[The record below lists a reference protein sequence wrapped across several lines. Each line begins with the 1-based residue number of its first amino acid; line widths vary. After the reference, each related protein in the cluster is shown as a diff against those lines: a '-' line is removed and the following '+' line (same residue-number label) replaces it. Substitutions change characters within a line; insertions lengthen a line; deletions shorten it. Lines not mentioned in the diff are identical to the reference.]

1 MIRAAGDGEARC
13 RLECLRYLHRSARAG
28 AWIKRDEGP
37 PITMSA
43 GKIPEDLVA
52 SDGMAIPEQER
63 FRLLVEAVTDYALYM
78 LDAGGYVASWNPG
91 AERAKGYSR
100 EEVLGQHFSRFYTEE
115 DRAAGLPERALSIAS
130 RQGRFEGEGWRM
142 RKDGTRMWAHVIIDP
157 IRTAEGKLIGFA
169 KITRDLTERM
179 KAHEELRQSEQRF
192 RLLVQGLADYAIYM
206 LDIDGRVSNWNAG
219 ARRIK
224 GYSADEIIGE
234 HFSRFYTVEDREAG
248 EPARALEIARSE
260 GRYEREA
267 QRVRKDGERFWA
279 SVVIDAIHDD
289 EGDLVGFAKITRDIT
304 ERMNTQRELEQAR
317 EAFYQ
322 SQKMESLGQLTG
334 GIAHDFNNLLM
345 AVLGSLE
352 LMRKRLPDDPKLDQL
367 LDNAVLG
374 AQRGAA
380 LTQRML
386 SFARRQE
393 LKLEPVD
400 TVALVKGLQGLL
412 ERTLGPS
419 LVLSMRAIGNVHPAR
434 TDANQLEL
442 AIINLAV
449 NARDAMA
456 GGGAISI
463 TVREQVFEK
472 PDDELAPGLYVVLA
486 VTDTGEGMDE
496 ETLAHATEP
505 FFTTKGVGRG
515 TGLGLSMVHG
525 FAQQISGQLRL
536 TSRKGEG
543 TTAEIWMPAAID
555 GEASAPELLDSHA
568 SAMSASARPLVILA
582 VDDDMLVQMNTVAML
597 EDFGHTVIEAM
608 NGHEALNVLR
618 ERRDIDLVVTDYAMP
633 HMNGRDLA
641 LAVKQLRPDLPVVLA
656 TGYAELPP
664 GAEVE
669 VFRLSKPFSQDELAR
684 AVERATKR

>member
-1 MIRAAGDGEARC
+1 
-13 RLECLRYLHRSARAG
+13 
-28 AWIKRDEGP
+28 
-37 PITMSA
+37 MSA
-43 GKIPEDLVA
+43 GKGPEDAVA

-78 LDAGGYVASWNPG
+78 LDAGGHVASWNPG

-100 EEVLGQHFSRFYTEE
+100 EEILGQHFSRFYTPE
-115 DRAAGLPERALSIAS
+115 DRAAGLPQRALSIATHE
-130 RQGRFEGEGWRM
+130 GRFEGEGWRM

-179 KAHEELRQSEQRF
+179 KAHEELRRSEERF
-192 RLLVQGLADYAIYM
+192 RLLVQGVADYAIYM

-224 GYSADEIIGE
+224 GYTADEIIGE
-234 HFSRFYTVEDREAG
+234 HFSRFYTMEDREAG

-267 QRVRKDGERFWA
+267 QRVRKNGERFWA

-289 EGDLVGFAKITRDIT
+289 EGELIGFAKITRDIT
-304 ERMNTQRELEQAR
+304 ERVNTQRELELAR

-449 NARDAMA
+449 NARDAMV

-463 TVREQVFEK
+463 TIREQVFEK
-472 PDDELAPGLYVVLA
+472 PDDEVAPGLYVVLA

-525 FAQQISGQLRL
+525 FAQQIAGQLRL

-555 GEASAPELLDSHA
+555 GEASASEWPDPCA
-568 SAMSASARPLVILA
+568 SAEPASARPLVILT
-582 VDDDMLVQMNTVAML
+582 VDDDVLVQMNTVAML

-633 HMNGRDLA
+633 QMNGRDLA

-664 GAEVE
+664 GAEVD
-669 VFRLSKPFSQDELAR
+669 VVRLSKPFSQDELAR

>member
-1 MIRAAGDGEARC
+1 
-13 RLECLRYLHRSARAG
+13 
-28 AWIKRDEGP
+28 
-37 PITMSA
+37 MSA
-43 GKIPEDLVA
+43 GKGPEDAVA

-100 EEVLGQHFSRFYTEE
+100 AEILGQHFSRFYTEE
-115 DRAAGLPERALSIAS
+115 DRAAGLPQRALSIAT
-130 RQGRFEGEGWRM
+130 REGRFEGEGWRM

-157 IRTAEGKLIGFA
+157 IRTAEGNLIGFA

-179 KAHEELRQSEQRF
+179 KAHEELRQSEERF
-192 RLLVQGLADYAIYM
+192 RLLVQGVADYAIYM

-224 GYSADEIIGE
+224 GYTADEIVGE
-234 HFSRFYTVEDREAG
+234 HFSRFYTPEDREAG

-267 QRVRKDGERFWA
+267 QRVRKNGERFWA

-289 EGDLVGFAKITRDIT
+289 GGELIGFAKITRDIT
-304 ERMNTQRELEQAR
+304 ERVNTQRELEQAR

-400 TVALVKGLQGLL
+400 IVALVKGLQGLL

-419 LVLSMRAIGNVHPAR
+419 LVLSTRAIGNVHPAR

-463 TVREQVFEK
+463 TVREQLAENH
-472 PDDELAPGLYVVLA
+472 DDELAPGLYVVLA
-486 VTDTGEGMDE
+486 VTDTGEGMDA

-555 GEASAPELLDSHA
+555 GEVSSLERPDAQTSAEP
-568 SAMSASARPLVILA
+568 ASARPLVILT
-582 VDDDMLVQMNTVAML
+582 VDDDVLVQMNTVAML

-664 GAEVE
+664 GAEVD
-669 VFRLSKPFSQDELAR
+669 VIRLSKPFSQDELAR

>member
-1 MIRAAGDGEARC
+1 
-13 RLECLRYLHRSARAG
+13 
-28 AWIKRDEGP
+28 
-37 PITMSA
+37 MSA
-43 GKIPEDLVA
+43 GKGPEDAVA

-100 EEVLGQHFSRFYTEE
+100 AEILGQHFSRFYTEE
-115 DRAAGLPERALSIAS
+115 DRAAGLPQRALSIAT
-130 RQGRFEGEGWRM
+130 REGRFEGEGWRM

-157 IRTAEGKLIGFA
+157 IRTAEGNLIGFA

-179 KAHEELRQSEQRF
+179 KAHEELRQSEERF
-192 RLLVQGLADYAIYM
+192 RLLVQGVADYAIYM

-224 GYSADEIIGE
+224 GYTADEIVGE
-234 HFSRFYTVEDREAG
+234 HFSRFYTPEDREAG

-267 QRVRKDGERFWA
+267 QRVRKNGERFWA

-289 EGDLVGFAKITRDIT
+289 GGELIGFAKITRDIT
-304 ERMNTQRELEQAR
+304 ERVNTQRELEQAR

-400 TVALVKGLQGLL
+400 IVALVKGLQGLL

-419 LVLSMRAIGNVHPAR
+419 LVLSTRAIGNVHPAR

-463 TVREQVFEK
+463 TVREQLAENH
-472 PDDELAPGLYVVLA
+472 DDELAPGLYVVLA
-486 VTDTGEGMDE
+486 VTDTGEGMDA

-555 GEASAPELLDSHA
+555 GEVKFAGTAGRS
-568 SAMSASARPLVILA
+568 
-582 VDDDMLVQMNTVAML
+582 
-597 EDFGHTVIEAM
+597 DFG
-608 NGHEALNVLR
+608 
-618 ERRDIDLVVTDYAMP
+618 
-633 HMNGRDLA
+633 
-641 LAVKQLRPDLPVVLA
+641 
-656 TGYAELPP
+656 
-664 GAEVE
+664 
-669 VFRLSKPFSQDELAR
+669 
-684 AVERATKR
+684 